1 MKKQKQRVGLIFI
14 YLILLAVLIFNFE
27 SIVNYLDVMYGL
39 IGGIIFMM
47 ITNTLIDFESKKEE
61 QEEFKELCKMYGV
74 RKWKKY

>member
-74 RKWKKY
+74 RK

>member
-27 SIVNYLDVMYGL
+27 SIVNHLDVMYGL

-74 RKWKKY
+74 RK